1 MTTEIERKFILDEV
15 PDASRLGV
23 GQRLRQGYLAVDGDV
38 SLRVRIADG
47 GATLTVKAGVG
58 LSRTEVELP
67 LSTEHAEALWPHTLG
82 RRIVKVRYRVPLDWS
97 DVAVAAVGAVAE
109 VGEVAEVDVY
119 DDALGGLSTVEVEF
133 DSEAD
138 AAAFEPPRWFGR
150 EVTGDRAWTNAS
162 LARHGRPSG

>member
-1 MTTEIERKFILDEV
+1 VTTEIERKFILDEV

-67 LSTEHAEALWPHTLG
+67 LSSEHAEALWPHTLG
-82 RRIVKVRYRVPLDWS
+82 RRIVKVRYRVPLDRS
-97 DVAVAAVGAVAE
+97 DVA
-109 VGEVAEVDVY
+109 VAEVDVY
-119 DDALGGLSTVEVEF
+119 GDALGGLSTVEVEF